1 MGKNFFQKYQ
11 TITEKWNFFPAPYY
25 NQEYDLLHLK
35 ENEILTYLC
44 PTYFGLLNKF
54 YSKVFLFTIIKD
66 SHYLPRDLAYP
77 GLFIYLGPESLLI

>member
-1 MGKNFFQKYQ
+1 MGKIFSRNIRLLQKSGIFFLLL
-11 TITEKWNFFPAPYY
+11 TITRNMI
-25 NQEYDLLHLK
+25 LLHLK

-54 YSKVFLFTIIKD
+54 YSKVFLFTTIKD

-77 GLFIYLGPESLLI
+77 GLFIYLGPEPLLI